1 MNRVLL
7 VLVAVLAV
15 VAQTTLVPVLNVAGV
30 APDLVFLLVIFIALR
45 RQTTLGL
52 WMAFGLGL
60 LQDVA
65 GGGLLGQNALVLLGV
80 AYLAMYLRRK
90 FFQENLVSQVLVLL
104 LFTLLQQF
112 LSFFWLNTLLET
124 GFPFS
129 LWPRRAL
136 TMGIMHAVLGPFLFW
151 GLRGL
156 IKDEDGARNIVSS
169 PGPPSHLSRLGRHGS

>member
-1 MNRVLL
+1 MSRVLL
-7 VLVAVLAV
+7 ILVALLAV
-15 VAQTTLVPVLNVAGV
+15 VAQTTLVPALSVGSA

-52 WMAFGLGL
+52 WMAFSLGL
-60 LQDVA
+60 LQDIA
-65 GGGLLGQNALVLLGV
+65 GGGLLGLNALVLLGLV
-80 AYLAMYLRRK
+80 YLAMYLRQK

-112 LSFFWLNTLLET
+112 LTFFWLNTLLDT
-124 GFPFS
+124 NFPFA

-136 TMGIMHAVLGPFLFW
+136 TMGLIHALLGPLLFW

-156 IKDEDGARNIVSS
+156 IKDEEGARNILTP
-169 PGPPSHLSRLGRHGS
+169 PGPPSHLSRLGKHGT